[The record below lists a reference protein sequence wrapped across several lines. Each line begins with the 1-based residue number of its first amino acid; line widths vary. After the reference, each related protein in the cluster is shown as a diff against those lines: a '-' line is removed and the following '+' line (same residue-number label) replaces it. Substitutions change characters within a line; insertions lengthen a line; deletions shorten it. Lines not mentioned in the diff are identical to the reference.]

1 MIVLNIIFYIFGIII
16 PSVIILLSV
25 FVYKKNIKRNTLIS
39 VIIFLLFYILKVGG
53 YNLMFKNKVT
63 KDNDNVAKETINTN
77 TEENIEEGIEEENI
91 NNSNENDVK
100 ENIEDNKTNNNTT
113 NNSSNN
119 NTSNKNNNEVT
130 TKPNNVSNNENS
142 KVEYIDGVP
151 YIDGLIIVN
160 KTYELPKDYVPKN
173 TYKEAGS
180 SEYCSTCLDIDTYEN
195 FQMMKSDALALGLNL
210 WIQSG
215 YRSYTLQQKLYNN
228 YVSRDGVEAAD
239 RYSARPGHS
248 EHQTG
253 FAFDLNTIT
262 DSFQYTDE
270 GKWVNENAY
279 KYGFILR
286 YPKEKESITGYKYEP
301 WHLRYVGKDLATIL
315 YNNGNWITLEEYY
328 NLTSTYSN

>member
-1 MIVLNIIFYIFGIII
+1 
-16 PSVIILLSV
+16 
-25 FVYKKNIKRNTLIS
+25 
-39 VIIFLLFYILKVGG
+39 
-53 YNLMFKNKVT
+53 
-63 KDNDNVAKETINTN
+63 
-77 TEENIEEGIEEENI
+77 
-91 NNSNENDVK
+91 
-100 ENIEDNKTNNNTT
+100 
-113 NNSSNN
+113 
-119 NTSNKNNNEVT
+119 
-130 TKPNNVSNNENS
+130 
-142 KVEYIDGVP
+142 
-151 YIDGLIIVN
+151 
-160 KTYELPKDYVPKN
+160 
-173 TYKEAGS
+173 
-180 SEYCSTCLDIDTYEN
+180 
-195 FQMMKSDALALGLNL
+195 MMKSDALALGLNL

-286 YPKEKESITGYKYEP
+286 YPKGKEFITGYKYES